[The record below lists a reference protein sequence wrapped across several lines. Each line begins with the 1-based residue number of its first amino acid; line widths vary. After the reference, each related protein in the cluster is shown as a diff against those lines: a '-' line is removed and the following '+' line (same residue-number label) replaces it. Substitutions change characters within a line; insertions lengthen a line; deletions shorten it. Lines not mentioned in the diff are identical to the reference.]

1 MKKTYAVLGG
11 GGSFGLHTSKYLLD
25 HADPAKVI
33 AVGRNLPK
41 DECFTLGIGDGD
53 PRYSYHAYHVNYEL
67 DLLMELL
74 DREKPQVIINF
85 AAQGEGATSLK
96 HSWRYFETNC
106 VALVKLAEELQSR
119 DYLERFIQ
127 IGTSELYGSVE
138 HAAKEDEPI
147 KPTSPYAASKAA
159 FDMHLMSIH
168 RFLKFP
174 MNIIRPSNAY
184 GPGQQLHRVIPKT
197 VICGLTG
204 RKLPLHGGGRAE
216 KSYIHNRDLARAIH
230 MVAEKAPLGAVY
242 NAGSKEPTSI
252 RRVVE
257 LVAEALKIP
266 FEQLCEVTG
275 DRQHQ
280 DFALLA
286 RQLRHQARCR
296 LGAADQLG
304 GRHARN
310 GRVGAQISAAAQ
322 EAADRIR
329 HAGLMPASEAR
340 VSDPA
345 DAFLGSRTTLR
356 PAHAVAA
363 LLQLSDGR
371 YVMQL
376 RDSNPDIFYPEHW
389 GCFGGAVD
397 PGEAPA
403 AALVREL
410 EEELAVRVVPSAVTR
425 FTEFTFDFGFAG
437 DGVRL
442 RTYYAVTL
450 PQADLDGLVLGEG
463 ADLAAFAAE
472 SLLAMPRVVP
482 YDAFALWMYHAR
494 GRIASSRRVAG
505 HAC

>member
-1 MKKTYAVLGG
+1 M
-11 GGSFGLHTSKYLLD
+11 
-25 HADPAKVI
+25 
-33 AVGRNLPK
+33 
-41 DECFTLGIGDGD
+41 
-53 PRYSYHAYHVNYEL
+53 NYEL

-106 VALVKLAEELQSR
+106 VALVKLTEQLQSR

-159 FDMHLMSIH
+159 FDMHLMSVH

-216 KSYIHNRDLARAIH
+216 KSYIHNRDLGRAIH

-257 LVAEALKIP
+257 HVADALKMP
-266 FEQLCEVTG
+266 FDQLCEVTG

-280 DFALLA
+280 DSRYWLDSSAIK
-286 RQLRHQARCR
+286 R
-296 LGAADQLG
+296 D
-304 GRHARN
+304 
-310 GRVGAQISAAAQ
+310 VGWEPQISW
-322 EAADRIR
+322 EEGMREMVDWGRKY
-329 HAGLMPASEAR
+329 LP
-340 VSDPA
+340 
-345 DAFLGSRTTLR
+345 
-356 PAHAVAA
+356 
-363 LLQLSDGR
+363 QLK
-371 YVMQL
+371 
-376 RDSNPDIFYPEHW
+376 
-389 GCFGGAVD
+389 
-397 PGEAPA
+397 
-403 AALVREL
+403 
-410 EEELAVRVVPSAVTR
+410 
-425 FTEFTFDFGFAG
+425 
-437 DGVRL
+437 
-442 RTYYAVTL
+442 TL
-450 PQADLDGLVLGEG
+450 PTDFVMRA
-463 ADLAAFAAE
+463 
-472 SLLAMPRVVP
+472 
-482 YDAFALWMYHAR
+482 
-494 GRIASSRRVAG
+494 
-505 HAC
+505 